1 VLSACQKR
9 AALILFDTRDA
20 RNDTKF
26 RLSEDLELT
35 LGSLLFSLM
44 GLKRPIQTHTGSS
57 FGGVKEPC
65 TPLCPVSPH
74 ILAPPAQSSISFRA
88 PPPSLGSPRL
98 GSRASESRLTPVPG
112 TDGPVPPCLPSAR
125 SRLDSDVAGMELT
138 IQTICHPDLSGARGV
153 RTAGAALEIFP
164 VRRVG
169 PAGLSYTKSCEKR
182 DSATG
187 RNSFSA
193 TFEEV

>member
-1 VLSACQKR
+1 MLSACQTR

-65 TPLCPVSPH
+65 TPLCPVSFH
-74 ILAPPAQSSISFRA
+74 ILAPPAPSSISFRA
-88 PPPSLGSPRL
+88 PPPSLGPPRL
-98 GSRASESRLTPVPG
+98 GSRASESRVTRPVPVR
-112 TDGPVPPCLPSAR
+112 TAPVTCVPPYSPSAR

-138 IQTICHPDLSGARGV
+138 IQTICPGQA
-153 RTAGAALEIFP
+153 
-164 VRRVG
+164 
-169 PAGLSYTKSCEKR
+169 
-182 DSATG
+182 
-187 RNSFSA
+187 
-193 TFEEV
+193 